1 MSARARA
8 ALKPRL
14 ACLAPKP
21 PLPCAR
27 FSAPPTPAALP
38 PPLACAGPTVYDS
51 AHVGHAR
58 NYLSFDI
65 VRRVLEDYFG
75 YNCLYVMNVTDVD
88 DKIILRARRN
98 HLLAAYRAAA
108 QDSQQV
114 FQDATAALAAAV
126 DKQRGKVADAE
137 AALADAAA
145 EGTVPLPC
153 GGSTSSSAAVE
164 KRREELGTKVGEE
177 ALLLGKQEAAAAALA
192 AAGAGAGV
200 QRLLE
205 VAGDALAEQLDRQLG
220 ATVTDPAIYR
230 AHAARCGAVRGMAIM
245 QACSARH
252 VRCHCSVVD
261 V

>member
-1 MSARARA
+1 M
-8 ALKPRL
+8 
-14 ACLAPKP
+14 
-21 PLPCAR
+21 
-27 FSAPPTPAALP
+27 
-38 PPLACAGPTVYDS
+38 
-51 AHVGHAR
+51 GHAR

-126 DKQRGKVADAE
+126 DKQRGKVGEAE
-137 AALADAAA
+137 AALAEAAA
-145 EGTVPLPC
+145 EGAVPLPC

-164 KRREELGTKVGEE
+164 RRREELGTKVGEE

-230 AHAARCGAVRGMAIM
+230 AHAARCVRGL
-245 QACSARH
+245 SAEWQ
-252 VRCHCSVVD
+252 
-261 V
+261 